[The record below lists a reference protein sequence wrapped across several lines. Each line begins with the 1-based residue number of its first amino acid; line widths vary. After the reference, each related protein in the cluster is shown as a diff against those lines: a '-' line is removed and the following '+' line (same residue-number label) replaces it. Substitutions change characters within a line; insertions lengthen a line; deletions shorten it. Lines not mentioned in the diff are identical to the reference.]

1 MLPMA
6 ANNSRINISSGSGP
20 SEEMPGLSPVD
31 LTEHFWPTG
40 YDDVSCP
47 TPNHM
52 VWGTCSFDGLAL
64 DHMLSSGA
72 GSEAFEVFV
81 LRAEKM

>member
-20 SEEMPGLSPVD
+20 SEERPGLSPVD

-52 VWGTCSFDGLAL
+52 V
-64 DHMLSSGA
+64 
-72 GSEAFEVFV
+72 
-81 LRAEKM
+81 